1 MVPHPGTGVPRIAYS
16 LPMRRPLH
24 LCVFALLSAVATR
37 AQQLAPPP
45 TAASIMAQVAAHQ
58 DQAEAA
64 RSHYVYVQHAK
75 VDSKRGKTL
84 MCEEITDYR
93 ITPTEHGSQRQLL
106 KIDGRLLIHGRYVD
120 YTELSPTQ
128 GKPEDDPG
136 TLSISIGGDDADRD
150 MVENMR
156 DNLIGVG
163 SKSEAKPDA
172 KSDAKPEAKSDA
184 TPDSKPDQKDVP
196 KDNINA
202 HLFPLT
208 SKEQTAYDFRLL
220 GTERL
225 NNRDVYHLEFRPKD
239 KSDYAWKGD
248 AWIDTAS
255 LDPVAVST
263 NLSRRVPLAVRTL
276 LGTNVP
282 GLGFT
287 VVYAPQP
294 DGVWFPVSFSTE
306 FEIHVLFF
314 FRRTIIIDAHNRDFE
329 KTHVTTRIVPETSQV
344 EAPQP

>member
-1 MVPHPGTGVPRIAYS
+1 M
-16 LPMRRPLH
+16 LCRPLH
-24 LCVFALLSAVATR
+24 FCVFALLCAATAS
-37 AQQLAPPP
+37 AQQPIPPP
-45 TAASIMAQVAAHQ
+45 TAASIMVQVAAHQ
-58 DQAEAA
+58 DQAEAVRA
-64 RSHYVYVQHAK
+64 HYVYVQHAK

-106 KIDGRLLIHGRYVD
+106 KIDGRLLVHGHYVD
-120 YTELSPTQ
+120 YTELPPTQ
-128 GKPEDDPG
+128 GKPENDPG

-163 SKSEAKPDA
+163 
-172 KSDAKPEAKSDA
+172 AKPEAKPNAAPDTKPDAASDVKPSDA
-184 TPDSKPDQKDVP
+184 KPSDAKPDPKQDS

-208 SKEQTAYDFRLL
+208 SKEQAAYDFRLL
-220 GTERL
+220 GSERL
-225 NNRDVYHLEFRPKD
+225 NGRDVYHIEFRPKD
-239 KSDYAWKGD
+239 KSDFAWKGD

-255 LDPVAVST
+255 LEPVAVST
-263 NLSRRVPLAVRTL
+263 LLSRRVPLAVRTL